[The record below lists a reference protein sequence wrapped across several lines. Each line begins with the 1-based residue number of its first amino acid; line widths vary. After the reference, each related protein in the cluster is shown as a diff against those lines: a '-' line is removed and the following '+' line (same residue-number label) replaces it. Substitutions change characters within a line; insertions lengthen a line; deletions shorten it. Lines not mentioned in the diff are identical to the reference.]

1 MKKDPQIYDISLPL
15 YRGMI
20 VYPNNPL
27 YNVRPVNS
35 RTSYASEISIGTHAG
50 THVDAPRHVFK
61 KGQTVDALPL
71 KNIVGECRVLNMT
84 HAQKCVTLQDLQK
97 AKIKAGERILV
108 KTKNSSRGFKTFRN
122 DYIYLDGDAAEFL
135 AVKKIKLF
143 GIDYLSVKQKGG
155 DDHRPHTALLA
166 KKIPIF
172 EGLDLS
178 KIKPGRYFFIGL
190 PLRLKGLD
198 GSPARAILM
207 K

>member
-1 MKKDPQIYDISLPL
+1 MKKDPKIYDISLPL

-35 RTSYASEISIGTHAG
+35 RTSFSSEITIGSHAG

-61 KGQTVDALPL
+61 KGATVDQLPV
-71 KNIVGECRVLNMT
+71 KNLIGECRVLDMT
-84 HAQKCVTLQDLQK
+84 HAKKCVTVQDLQK
-97 AKIKAGERILV
+97 ARIKSGERILV
-108 KTKNSSRGFKTFRN
+108 KTKNSQRGFKIFRN
-122 DYIYLDGDAAEFL
+122 DYIYLDGAAAEFL
-135 AVKKIKLF
+135 AAKKIKLF
-143 GIDYLSVKQKGG
+143 GIDYLSIKQKGS

-178 KIKPGRYFFIGL
+178 KIKPGKYTFIGL
-190 PLRLKGLD
+190 PLRLKDLD

-207 K
+207 Q